1 VVARADGVLGEVVL
15 RRRDEDGASLL
26 ELLVGG
32 VLLMDDG
39 DASTE
44 TTLARDAL
52 ARLDGDRLRVLVGG
66 LGLGFTAA
74 AVLDDP
80 RVAEV
85 VVVEVEPALVGWA
98 ADGLMPTAAGAAA
111 DPRTRVVTADL
122 ADVLPSLAQGS
133 LDGVLLDVDN
143 GPGFLVHDRNA
154 RLYAPPGLRA
164 AARALRPGGVLAVWC
179 SAPEPALARTMAAV
193 VGPVQHLAPV
203 VHRSGRALEYALYL
217 AVRGHPT
224 SRGTPAA

>member
-1 VVARADGVLGEVVL
+1 MARADGVLGEVVL

-44 TTLARDAL
+44 ATLAVEAL
-52 ARLDGDRLRVLVGG
+52 ARLGGDRLRVLVGG
-66 LGLGFTAA
+66 LGLGYTAA

-80 RVAEV
+80 RVVEV

-98 ADGLMPTAAGAAA
+98 ADGLMPAAA
-111 DPRTRVVTADL
+111 TATADPHTRVVTADL
-122 ADVLPSLAQGS
+122 ADVLPSLAEGS
-133 LDGVLLDVDN
+133 LDAVLLDVDN

-164 AARALRPGGVLAVWC
+164 AATALRPGGVLAVWC
-179 SAPEPALARTMAAV
+179 SASEPALARAMAAV
-193 VGPVQHLAPV
+193 VGPVAEHRIV
-203 VHRSGRALEYALYL
+203 VQRSGRDLEYVLLL
-217 AVRGHPT
+217 ATRA
-224 SRGTPAA
+224 PASPLAASS